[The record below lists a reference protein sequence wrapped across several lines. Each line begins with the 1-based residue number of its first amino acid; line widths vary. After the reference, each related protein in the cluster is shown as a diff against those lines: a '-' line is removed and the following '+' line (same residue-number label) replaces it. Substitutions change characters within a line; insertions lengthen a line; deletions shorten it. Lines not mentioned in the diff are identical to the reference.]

1 MISFIYT
8 FLIIYTVRISFLKIY
23 FIRIIIHLFSLIGI
37 ICQFWNGRASLKM
50 ILNVKIYFQIK
61 FPYIHVFVP
70 RYRLIALVQLTNPRQ
85 LEQHNDAI
93 SGTISTSMAH

>member
-1 MISFIYT
+1 
-8 FLIIYTVRISFLKIY
+8 
-23 FIRIIIHLFSLIGI
+23 
-37 ICQFWNGRASLKM
+37 M